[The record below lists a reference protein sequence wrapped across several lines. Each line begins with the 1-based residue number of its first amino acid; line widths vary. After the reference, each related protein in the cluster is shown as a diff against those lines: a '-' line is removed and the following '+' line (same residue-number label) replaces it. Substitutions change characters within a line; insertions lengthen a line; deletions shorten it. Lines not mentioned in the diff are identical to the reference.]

1 MHISVSSSLVI
12 RRAVTIVAASLFLL
26 SPAAAT
32 TCESL
37 LSVTLP
43 NAKVTLAQ
51 RVASGAFSVPASAG
65 QVNGGGGAGNSGAD
79 RDNPFKDLPDFC
91 RVAITS
97 TQANSIL
104 EDPEVL

>member
-1 MHISVSSSLVI
+1 MDISSSLVI
-12 RRAVTIVAASLFLL
+12 RQAVTIVAANLFLL
-26 SPAAAT
+26 SPAAAM

-37 LSVTLP
+37 ISVTLP

-51 RVASGAFSVPASAG
+51 RVASGAFSTPAGAG
-65 QVNGGGGAGNSGAD
+65 QVNGGRGAGNGGASP
-79 RDNPFKDLPDFC
+79 DNPFKDLPDFC

-97 TQANSIL
+97 TQASSIL